1 MDLTL
6 NPKNQDLF
14 ERAKKIAGESLAP
27 RAEMY
32 DREARFPR
40 ESFDMLIREGFTSLT
55 LPEKFGGGELY
66 SDPTAYVM
74 ILHELAKGCV
84 NTAMLLHMHNSI
96 THFLITLGTPAQ
108 QERVAAI
115 VRGGKIIAS
124 HGGEAGTSTQWNRR
138 LDTRA
143 ERIGDKYVING
154 RKVFCSMA
162 GEADYYTLWVQVG
175 DDPDVRKSLSFLLC
189 PADHP
194 GFTIDDQWNSY
205 AMRGTVSHGLRIENV
220 DVPADCLIGKGGD
233 PIRVDITPK
242 FGLGY
247 SAVYLGAGAAAY
259 EWVLDYARNRKLK
272 PDNVP
277 ITSYQPI
284 QRLIGE
290 MKIELEK
297 GLLMIQRAAWTLKT
311 FGAEEAFPAI
321 SAAKFTAAEASASI
335 TDKAIKIAGGSG
347 LLRDYPLER
356 YHREARA
363 GLVMPPNSE
372 KCLDTVAK
380 SLIEA
385 NPVMAG
391 TP

>member
-6 NPKNQDLF
+6 NSKSQELF
-14 ERAKKIAGESLAP
+14 GRARKIAKEYLAP
-27 RAEMY
+27 RAEDY
-32 DREARFPR
+32 DRKAKFPR
-40 ESFDMLIREGFTSLT
+40 ESFDILIREGFTCLT
-55 LPEKFGGGELY
+55 LPEKFGGHELY

-74 ILHELAKGCV
+74 ILHELAKGCT

-108 QERVAAI
+108 QERIASI
-115 VRGGKIIAS
+115 VRDGKIIAS
-124 HGGEAGTSTQWNRR
+124 HGGEATTSTQWNRK

-143 ERIGDKYVING
+143 EQIGDKYVING

-162 GEADYYTLWVQVG
+162 GEADYYTLWAQVG
-175 DDPDVRKSLSFLLC
+175 DNPDVRKSMSFLIC

-194 GFTIDDQWNSY
+194 GFAIDGQWNSY
-205 AMRGTVSHGLRIENV
+205 AMRGTVSHGLLIENV
-220 DVPADCLIGKGGD
+220 DVTTDCLIGKGGD

-259 EWVLDYARNRKLK
+259 EWILNYARKRKLK
-272 PDNVP
+272 PENVP

-297 GLLMIQRAAWTLKT
+297 GLLMIQRAAWTLKS
-311 FGAEEAFPAI
+311 FGPEKAFPEI

-335 TDKAIKIAGGSG
+335 TDNAIKVAGGSG
-347 LLRDYPLER
+347 LLRNCPLER
-356 YHREARA
+356 YHREARG

-380 SLIEA
+380 SLIEE
-385 NPVMAG
+385 NPMMAG

>member
-1 MDLTL
+1 MRLSGVLPGRD
-6 NPKNQDLF
+6 
-14 ERAKKIAGESLAP
+14 ERL
-27 RAEMY
+27 
-32 DREARFPR
+32 
-40 ESFDMLIREGFTSLT
+40 
-55 LPEKFGGGELY
+55 
-66 SDPTAYVM
+66 V
-74 ILHELAKGCV
+74 H
-84 NTAMLLHMHNSI
+84 
-96 THFLITLGTPAQ
+96 
-108 QERVAAI
+108 
-115 VRGGKIIAS
+115 
-124 HGGEAGTSTQWNRR
+124 
-138 LDTRA
+138 
-143 ERIGDKYVING
+143 
-154 RKVFCSMA
+154 
-162 GEADYYTLWVQVG
+162 
-175 DDPDVRKSLSFLLC
+175 
-189 PADHP
+189 
-194 GFTIDDQWNSY
+194 
-205 AMRGTVSHGLRIENV
+205 ENV
-220 DVPADCLIGKGGD
+220 
-233 PIRVDITPK
+233 
-242 FGLGY
+242 GL
-247 SAVYLGAGAAAY
+247 VVELVEDDLGAGAAAY